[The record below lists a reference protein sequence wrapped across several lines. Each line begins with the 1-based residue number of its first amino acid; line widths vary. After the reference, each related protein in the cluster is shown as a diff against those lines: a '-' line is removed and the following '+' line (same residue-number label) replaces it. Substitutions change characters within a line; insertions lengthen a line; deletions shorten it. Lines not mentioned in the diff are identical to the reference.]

1 MNEARE
7 GNGLGIV
14 GLIGRFKPLHNG
26 GAALLESVCEQ
37 AEHVI
42 IGIGSCNRYDLRN
55 PFTAE
60 ETKGMI
66 DTVLSPRFMNY
77 EVIYVPDFAHDDPAA
92 GGQKWREHVLS
103 AYGGIDHFVSGN
115 DYVREL
121 LKDDYVL
128 LSPEEVIPVSRQIF
142 VRGTRVRFELARD
155 GDWKSSVPGEVA
167 AYLEQNHLV
176 DRFRDEFG
184 KQMIDRYSGKDISMR
199 ESSIEEYLN
208 VLDVRK

>member
-1 MNEARE
+1 MNDKKDADS
-7 GNGLGIV
+7 LGIV

-37 AEHVI
+37 AEQVI

-66 DTVLSPRFMNY
+66 DTVLSPRFSNY
-77 EVIYVPDFAHDDPAA
+77 TVIYIPDFSHKDPVN
-92 GGQKWREHVLS
+92 GGSLWREHIRAV
-103 AYGGIDHFVSGN
+103 YGGIDHFVSGN

-128 LSPEEVIPVSRQIF
+128 LSPEEVVPEYRRSGVKGTQ
-142 VRGTRVRFELARD
+142 VRVELARD
-155 GDWKSSVPGEVA
+155 GDWQALVPGKVA
-167 AYLEQNHLV
+167 GYLEQNSLV
-176 DRFRDEFG
+176 ERFRDEFG
-184 KQMIDRYSGKDISMR
+184 KKVLDRYTGKDISMQNTLL
-199 ESSIEEYLN
+199 EEYLN
-208 VLDVRK
+208 TLGQ